1 MANSIANA
9 PAILA
14 ESVIASLKG
23 KLPALRAFSSVFT
36 AAESGAGKTVQVPLI
51 GVSTATE
58 FGNGGYLTQD
68 DATIT
73 AANVTLKHFKVSSRF
88 APLDVK
94 SYGAQFLSNAFV
106 PTAANALA
114 EKCLAEIGALITNAN
129 YSSNVDTGAALTYA
143 EVVTAKGVLDAAK
156 AAEPRAF
163 ILNPTYAN
171 GLLSDATIIGNSV
184 LGAGILTSG
193 QIGTLAGA
201 AVYQWN
207 SLPTNS
213 ENLAGFACGAD
224 AIAVASAL
232 PMSEIPGFEVA
243 NAVDADTGLGVQV
256 LMGQEQSGYYNVT
269 ATLLFGA
276 AVGRATSLHRLKTAA

>member
-14 ESVIASLKG
+14 EAVIASLKG

-36 AAESGAGKTVQVPLI
+36 AAESGAGSTVQVPLI
-51 GVSTATE
+51 GTSVATE
-58 FGNGGYLTQD
+58 FSTGGYLTQD

-73 AANVTLKHFKVSSRF
+73 SASVVLKHFKVSSRF
-88 APLDVK
+88 SPLNVK
-94 SYGAQFLSNAFV
+94 SYGAQFLANAFV
-106 PTAANALA
+106 PTASNALA
-114 EKCLAEIGALITNAN
+114 EKCLAEVGALITNAN

-163 ILNPTYAN
+163 ILNSTYAN
-171 GLLSDATIIGNSV
+171 GLLGDATIIGNSV

-201 AVYQWN
+201 AVYQWS

-243 NAVDADTGLGVQV
+243 NAVDADTGLGVQI

-276 AVGRATSLHRLKTAA
+276 AVGRATSLHRLKTA

>member
-36 AAESGAGKTVQVPLI
+36 AAESSAGKTVQVPLI
-51 GVSTATE
+51 GTSTATE
-58 FGNGGYLTQD
+58 FGANGYLEQD

-88 APLDVK
+88 SPLDVK
-94 SYGAQFLSNAFV
+94 MYGAQFLSNSFV

-114 EKCLAEIGALITNAN
+114 EKCLSEIGALITSSN
-129 YSSNVDTGAALTYA
+129 YSSGTNTGAGLTYA
-143 EVVTAKGVLDAAK
+143 EVVASKGVLDAAR

-171 GLLSDATIIGNSV
+171 GLLADATIIGNSV

-213 ENLAGFACGAD
+213 QSLAGFGCGAD

-276 AVGRATSLHRLKTAA
+276 AVGRASSLNRLTTA

>member
-1 MANSIANA
+1 MANSIVAA
-9 PAILA
+9 PSILA

-23 KLPALRAFSSVFT
+23 KLPSLRAFSSVFT
-36 AAESGAGKTVQVPLI
+36 AAESSAGKTVQVPLI

-58 FGNGGYLTQD
+58 FGANGYLEQD

-88 APLDVK
+88 SPLDVK
-94 SYGAQFLSNAFV
+94 SYGAQFLSNSFV

-114 EKCLAEIGALITNAN
+114 EKCLAEIGALITSGN
-129 YSSNVDTGAALTYA
+129 YASGTNVGPGVSYA
-143 EVVTAKGVLDAAK
+143 EIVASKGVLDAAK

-163 ILNPTYAN
+163 ILNATFAN
-171 GLLSDATIIGNSV
+171 GLLGDATIIGNSV

-193 QIGTLAGA
+193 NIGTLAGA
-201 AVYQWN
+201 SVYQWN

-213 ENLAGFACGAD
+213 QSLAGFGCGAD

-232 PMSEIPGFEVA
+232 PMGEIPGFEVA
-243 NAVDADTGLGVQV
+243 NAVDADTGLAVQI

-276 AVGRATSLHRLKTAA
+276 AVGRATSLNRLTTA

>member
-1 MANSIANA
+1 MANSIAAA
-9 PAILA
+9 PSILA

-23 KLPALRAFSSVFT
+23 KLPALRSFSSLFT

-51 GVSTATE
+51 GTSTATE
-58 FGNGGYLTQD
+58 FSTGGYLTQD

-73 AANVTLKHFKVSSRF
+73 SASVTLKHFKVSSRF
-88 APLDVK
+88 SPLDVK
-94 SYGAQFLSNAFV
+94 MYGAQFLANAFV
-106 PTAANALA
+106 PTASNAIA

-129 YSSNVDTGAALTYA
+129 FSSSANTGAALSYA
-143 EVVTAKGVLDAAK
+143 EVVTSKGVLDAAK
-156 AAEPRAF
+156 AADPRA
-163 ILNPTYAN
+163 IVLNPTYAN
-171 GLLSDATIIGNSV
+171 GLLSDTTIIGNNV

-193 QIGTLAGA
+193 NIGTLVGA
-201 AVYQWN
+201 SVFQWN

-213 ENLAGFACGAD
+213 ESLAGFHCGAD

-243 NAVDADTGLGVQV
+243 NAVDADTGLGVQI

-276 AVGRATSLHRLKTAA
+276 AVGRATSLTRYTTA

>member
-1 MANSIANA
+1 MANSIAAA
-9 PAILA
+9 PSILA

-23 KLPALRAFSSVFT
+23 KLPALRSFSSLFT

-51 GVSTATE
+51 GTSTATE
-58 FGNGGYLTQD
+58 FSTGGYLTQD

-73 AANVTLKHFKVSSRF
+73 SASVTLKHFKVSSRF
-88 APLDVK
+88 SPLDVK
-94 SYGAQFLSNAFV
+94 MYGAQFLANAFV
-106 PTAANALA
+106 PTASNAIA

-129 YSSNVDTGAALTYA
+129 FSSSANTGAALSYA
-143 EVVTAKGVLDAAK
+143 EVVTSKGVLDAAK
-156 AAEPRAF
+156 AAEPRA
-163 ILNPTYAN
+163 IVLNPTYAN
-171 GLLSDATIIGNSV
+171 GLLSDTTIIGNNV

-193 QIGTLAGA
+193 NIGTLVGA
-201 AVYQWN
+201 SVFQWN

-213 ENLAGFACGAD
+213 ESLAGFHCGAD

-243 NAVDADTGLGVQV
+243 NAVDADTGLGVQI

-276 AVGRATSLHRLKTAA
+276 AVGRATSLTRYTTA

>member
-1 MANSIANA
+1 MANNIAAA
-9 PAILA
+9 PSILA

-23 KLPALRAFSSVFT
+23 KLPALRSFSSLFT

-51 GVSTATE
+51 GTSTATE
-58 FGNGGYLTQD
+58 FSTGGYLTQD

-73 AANVTLKHFKVSSRF
+73 SANVTLKHFKVSSRF
-88 APLDVK
+88 SPLDVK
-94 SYGAQFLSNAFV
+94 SYGAQFLANAFV
-106 PTAANALA
+106 PTASNALA
-114 EKCLAEIGALITNAN
+114 EKCLAEVAALIVAAN
-129 YSSNVDTGAALTYA
+129 YSASVNTGAALSYA
-143 EVVTAKGVLDAAK
+143 EVVTSKGVLDAAK
-156 AAEPRAF
+156 AAEPRALV
-163 ILNPTYAN
+163 LNPTYAN
-171 GLLSDATIIGNSV
+171 GLLSDTTIIGNNV

-193 QIGTLAGA
+193 NIGTLVGA
-201 AVYQWN
+201 SVFQWN

-213 ENLAGFACGAD
+213 ESLAGFHCGAD

-243 NAVDADTGLGVQV
+243 NAVDADTGLGVQI

-276 AVGRATSLHRLKTAA
+276 AVGRATSLQRLTTA

>member
-1 MANSIANA
+1 MANSIAVA
-9 PAILA
+9 PSILA

-51 GVSTATE
+51 GTSTATE
-58 FGNGGYLTQD
+58 FSTGGYLTQD

-94 SYGAQFLSNAFV
+94 MYGAQFLANAFV
-106 PTAANALA
+106 PTASNALA

-129 YSSNVDTGAALTYA
+129 YSANVNTGAALSYA
-143 EVVTAKGVLDAAK
+143 EVVASKGVLDAAK

-256 LMGQEQSGYYNVT
+256 LMGQEQSG
-269 ATLLFGA
+269 
-276 AVGRATSLHRLKTAA
+276 

>member
-36 AAESGAGKTVQVPLI
+36 AAESGAGSTVQVPLI
-51 GVSTATE
+51 GTSVATE
-58 FGNGGYLTQD
+58 FSTGGYLTQD

-73 AANVTLKHFKVSSRF
+73 SASVVLKHFKVSSRF
-88 APLDVK
+88 SPLNVK

-129 YSSNVDTGAALTYA
+129 Y
-143 EVVTAKGVLDAAK
+143 
-156 AAEPRAF
+156 
-163 ILNPTYAN
+163 AN
-171 GLLSDATIIGNSV
+171 GLLGDATIIGNSV

-201 AVYQWN
+201 AVYQWS

-276 AVGRATSLHRLKTAA
+276 AVGRATSLHRLKTA

>member
-51 GVSTATE
+51 GVSTATK
-58 FGNGGYLTQD
+58 FGAGGYLTQD

-114 EKCLAEIGALITNAN
+114 VSAM
-129 YSSNVDTGAALTYA
+129 TGT
-143 EVVTAKGVLDAAK
+143 
-156 AAEPRAF
+156 
-163 ILNPTYAN
+163 
-171 GLLSDATIIGNSV
+171 
-184 LGAGILTSG
+184 
-193 QIGTLAGA
+193 
-201 AVYQWN
+201 
-207 SLPTNS
+207 
-213 ENLAGFACGAD
+213 
-224 AIAVASAL
+224 
-232 PMSEIPGFEVA
+232 
-243 NAVDADTGLGVQV
+243 
-256 LMGQEQSGYYNVT
+256 
-269 ATLLFGA
+269 
-276 AVGRATSLHRLKTAA
+276 

>member
-1 MANSIANA
+1 M
-9 PAILA
+9 
-14 ESVIASLKG
+14 
-23 KLPALRAFSSVFT
+23 
-36 AAESGAGKTVQVPLI
+36 
-51 GVSTATE
+51 
-58 FGNGGYLTQD
+58 
-68 DATIT
+68 
-73 AANVTLKHFKVSSRF
+73 
-88 APLDVK
+88 
-94 SYGAQFLSNAFV
+94 YGAQFLSNAFV
-106 PTAANALA
+106 PTASNALA

-163 ILNPTYAN
+163 ILNSTYAN

-256 LMGQEQSGYYNVT
+256 IMGQEQSGFMNVT
-269 ATLLFGA
+269 CTLLAGA
-276 AVGRATSLHRLKTAA
+276 AVGRATSLVRLKTA